1 MNSIIMIGMLS
12 LIITSCGIQKK
23 GYSSS
28 ELQPKLID
36 GEHYVYVL
44 PSGEQAFTEQF
55 DYATEF
61 EDGYAIICD
70 SNELCGLIDSTGTV
84 IIPYSY
90 TELWFAGEG
99 MYSYRV
105 DEKLGFID
113 RKGNLRIP
121 PIYGGVGGARPRFSE
136 GVCAVIDSTN
146 SYYLFIDK
154 NGQKAIDIT
163 IEGTLGGAATY
174 YFPEFHDGLCVAHD
188 KYKFGYI
195 DRAGKWAIPPQFDQ
209 AHRFGD
215 GLAAVRKKGLVM
227 FINTKG
233 ERAISRSFGAIDEG
247 CCGFDYGFFQNGKA
261 RVNLDSTQSDIDI
274 DANDSE
280 YDFQKAI
287 WGIIDRNGNILE
299 VEKP

>member
-1 MNSIIMIGMLS
+1 MKSFGMIAMLS
-12 LIITSCGIQKK
+12 LMLLACDSPKK
-23 GYSSS
+23 GYPSSA
-28 ELQPKLID
+28 LTPKLID

-44 PSGEQAFTEQF
+44 PTGEQAFEEQF

-61 EDGYAIICD
+61 EDGYAIISD
-70 SNELCGLIDSTGTV
+70 SNDLCGIIDSTGT
-84 IIPYSY
+84 IILPYSY
-90 TELWFAGEG
+90 SDLWFAGEG
-99 MYSYRV
+99 MYSFRKNY
-105 DEKLGFID
+105 LIGFID
-113 RKGNLRIP
+113 RRGNVRIP
-121 PIYGGVGGARPRFSE
+121 PIYGGDGGASPRFSE

-146 SYYLFIDK
+146 SYYIFIDK
-154 NGQKAIDIT
+154 NGRKAIDIK
-163 IEGTLGGAATY
+163 IEGTLGGAGTY

-195 DRAGKWAIPPQFDQ
+195 DHAGKWAIPPQFDQ

-233 ERAISRSFGAIDEG
+233 ERAIARSFGAIDEG

-274 DANDSE
+274 DANDSD
-280 YDFQKAI
+280 YDYQRAI
-287 WGIIDRNGNILE
+287 WGIIDTKGNILE